1 MKTQAWGWLAAGV
14 LALGLNGMYQ
24 DGGAA
29 WAHRIIERVA
39 DRSATFGDM
48 ASDRVGRLMEGA
60 SLVSAREQSTSCR
73 LNTAMARVQTTMA
86 RTQTGMAHFEAMS
99 AQQEAALER
108 MEVQRARVEARV
120 QIANRMFSPVM
131 VRVEK
136 VPTACAR
143 VRVSVPR
150 MPKVRIPAQAVWVN
164 LSGDGPI

>member
-24 DGGAA
+24 DGGGA

-60 SLVSAREQSTSCR
+60 SLVAVREQSTSCR
-73 LNTAMARVQTTMA
+73 LSTAMARVQTTMA